1 MVQLKSDAVFNT
13 IKDRLAENPAKGKQ
27 INAVFLYKI
36 TNTTSN
42 GAPVKQWSEWKPS
55 IFYFHTI
62 SKMLSAQLSAF
73 SVHFD
78 QSIEYSSD
86 FVTIHFI

>member
-1 MVQLKSDAVFNT
+1 MVQLKSDAVFDK

-42 GAPVKQWSEWKPS
+42 GAPVKQWSKS
-55 IFYFHTI
+55 
-62 SKMLSAQLSAF
+62 
-73 SVHFD
+73 
-78 QSIEYSSD
+78 
-86 FVTIHFI
+86 